1 MNRTIRVLFS
11 LTTLSLIILY
21 GSSLPQTLLLQS
33 ELLALGLIYLAILW
47 IPESWWTVA
56 RHTLAVFLVITLVS
70 LFHLSSPSSTIPESL
85 LLIPL
90 VLLLAREQERHP
102 RYFVALA
109 VLTLVAMSLMA
120 PTGTFLLN
128 VLPVVIALYMSVRAI
143 NIYKAANRISL
154 RHIEE
159 LNVAHQELQQTN
171 AALQEAT
178 VHSMR
183 YAALAERV
191 RLAQDIHDGLG
202 HELTSL
208 IVQLQALEIMLPAD
222 PGRAARTVPGILDV
236 ARKAMTEVHQ
246 VVKTWREE
254 ETSDGLIALQGLI
267 GQSAAHVPFTI
278 SFKHDKDLSNW
289 PVEVSVAL
297 YRILQ
302 EALTNVLRHAKAS
315 TVDVQIQEQLHQVLL
330 TVSDDG
336 SYTDNMSLTPG
347 YGMKGMM
354 ERCQSLGG
362 VFHSSLNPPHGLNI
376 QVALPIKP
384 LTTDFSSQSL
394 LQSDAHE

>member
-1 MNRTIRVLFS
+1 MNRSIRVLFS
-11 LTTLSLIILY
+11 LMTLSLIILY
-21 GSSLPQTLLLQS
+21 GSSLPQALLLRS

-56 RHTLAVFLVITLVS
+56 RHTLVVFLIISLVS
-70 LFHLSSPSSTIPESL
+70 FFHLSSPSSPIPESL

-90 VLLLAREQERHP
+90 VLLLAREQERHQ
-102 RYFVALA
+102 RYFVTLA
-109 VLTLVAMSLMA
+109 VFTLVAMSLMA
-120 PTGTFLLN
+120 PMGTFLLN
-128 VLPVVIALYMSVRAI
+128 VLPIVIALYMSVRAI

-154 RHIEE
+154 KHIEE
-159 LNVAHQELQQTN
+159 LNAAHQELQQTN

-208 IVQLQALEIMLPAD
+208 IVQLQALEIMLPDD
-222 PGRAARTVPGILDV
+222 PGRAAKTVPGILDV
-236 ARKAMTEVHQ
+236 ARKAMAEVHQ
-246 VVKTWREE
+246 AVKTWREE
-254 ETSDGLIALQGLI
+254 ETSDGLVALQSLI
-267 GQSAAHVPFTI
+267 GQSAAHAPFTL
-278 SFKHDKDLSNW
+278 SFQYDKNLSSW

-315 TVDVQIQEQLHQVLL
+315 VVDVQVHEELSQVLL
-330 TVSDDG
+330 TVADDG
-336 SYTDNMSLTPG
+336 CYSENMSLTPG
-347 YGMKGMM
+347 YGINGMR

-362 VFHSSLNPPHGLNI
+362 TFHTSLNTPHGLNI
-376 QVALPIKP
+376 QVALPLKP
-384 LTTDFSSQSL
+384 STMDFSYQPL
-394 LQSDAHE
+394 WQRDVHE